1 MFFEILS
8 DNPETLETDCLVVG
22 LEADGQLTPSAA
34 RIDQATSGAL
44 TDLIQSQDL
53 SGKAGELLLLH
64 KLPGIQAKRLLVA
77 GLGKEDERK
86 DRHYRKLI
94 KGINA
99 TLSKLN
105 LSRVVVALDGRA
117 SELPDLYRQTRL
129 LVEWTSADFY
139 QYDTTKSKKA
149 DPITLEQFA
158 IHLPMEDAEL
168 GESALLDGVAIA
180 NGVSSARELG
190 NLPGNICTPSYLADR
205 AKALAEEFDSLK
217 VKVLNEDKM
226 EKLGMHSLL
235 SVGRGS
241 AQPSKLI
248 VIEYNGGDD
257 DSAPHVLVGK
267 GITFDT
273 GGISLKPGAGMDE
286 MKFDMCGAASVLG
299 AIEAAAEM
307 HLPINLVALVA
318 AAENMPGS
326 QATKPGDVVT
336 TLSGQTVEILNTD
349 AEGRLVLCDALTYA
363 ERFNPASVIDVAT
376 LTGAC
381 IIALGHHASGLL
393 SNDQELADALM
404 QAGDYASDRAWP
416 LPLWDEYQELLD
428 SNFADMAN
436 IGGRSAGT
444 ITAAC
449 FLSRFAKKFRWAH
462 LDIAGVAWNSNGK
475 DKGATGRCVPLLCQ
489 YLIDLAE
496 EATDAAEEE
505 EGAPHHH
512 HYH

>member
-1 MFFEILS
+1 MFFEIISDTPEILS
-8 DNPETLETDCLVVG
+8 TDCLVIG
-22 LEADGQLTPSAA
+22 IEANGVLTPTATL
-34 RIDQATSGAL
+34 IDQSAGGAIQTLVNRGDL
-44 TDLIQSQDL
+44 T
-53 SGKAGELLLLH
+53 GKAGELLMLH
-64 KLPGIQAKRLLVA
+64 NLSGISASRVLVA
-77 GLGKEDERK
+77 GLGKADERK
-86 DRHYRKLI
+86 DRHYRKLV
-94 KGINA
+94 KGINQ
-99 TLSKLN
+99 TLGKLK
-105 LSRVVVALDGRA
+105 LKSVAIALDGLA
-117 SELPDLYRQTRL
+117 SDHNDIYRQTRL
-129 LVEWTSADFY
+129 FTEWTSADFY
-139 QYDTTKSKKA
+139 QYDSTKSKKA
-149 DPITLEQFA
+149 DPVSLDQYV
-158 IHLPMEDAEL
+158 IHLKEEDSEL

-190 NLPGNICTPSYLADR
+190 NLPGNICTPTYLAEK
-205 AKALAEEFDSLK
+205 AKALGEEFDSLK
-217 VKVLNEDKM
+217 VKILNEEKM

-241 AQPSKLI
+241 VQPSKLI
-248 VIEYNGGDD
+248 VIEYQGGKESD
-257 DSAPHVLVGK
+257 APHVLVGK

-299 AIEAAAEM
+299 TIEAAAEM
-307 HLPINLVALVA
+307 QLPINLVVIVA

-336 TLSGQTVEILNTD
+336 TMSGQTVEILNTD

-363 ERFNPASVIDVAT
+363 ERFKPASVIDVAT

-381 IIALGHHASGLL
+381 IIALGHHATGLL
-393 SNDQELADALM
+393 SNNDELAGALQ
-404 QAGDYASDRAWP
+404 QAGDFAADRVWP

-449 FLSRFAKKFRWAH
+449 FLSRFTKTYPWAH

-475 DKGATGRCVPLLCQ
+475 EKGSTGRCVSLLCQ
-489 YLIDLAE
+489 YLIDQAEAAEVNE
-496 EATDAAEEE
+496 EA
-505 EGAPHHH
+505 HH
-512 HYH
+512 

>member
-8 DNPETLETDCLVVG
+8 DAAEKVSTQCLVVG
-22 LEADGQLTPSAA
+22 VEADGKLSPTAEKINALTQGAIQA
-34 RIDQATSGAL
+34 LIDSGDFSGAAGDQQL
-44 TDLIQSQDL
+44 LRNL
-53 SGKAGELLLLH
+53 SGLNS
-64 KLPGIQAKRLLVA
+64 PRLLVV
-77 GLGKEDERK
+77 GLGKKEERK

-94 KGINA
+94 KGINQ
-99 TLSKLN
+99 TIGKLK
-105 LSRVVVALDGRA
+105 LKSVAIALDGLA
-117 SELPDLYRQTRL
+117 SEQADPYRQTRL
-129 LVEWTSADFY
+129 LAEWTSADFY

-149 DPITLEQFA
+149 DPLALEQYV
-158 IHLPMEDAEL
+158 ILLNDEEVEL

-180 NGVSSARELG
+180 NGINAARELG
-190 NLPGNICTPSYLADR
+190 NLPGNICTPTYLADK
-205 AKALAEEFDSLK
+205 AKALAAEFESLK
-217 VKVLNEDKM
+217 VKVLDEEKM

-248 VIEYNGGDD
+248 IIEYRGGKKDE
-257 DSAPHVLVGK
+257 APHVLVGK

-273 GGISLKPGAGMDE
+273 GGISLKPGAAMDE
-286 MKFDMCGAASVLG
+286 MKFDMCGAASVIG
-299 AIEAAAEM
+299 TIESVAEM
-307 HLPINLVALVA
+307 QLPINVTAVVA

-336 TLSGQTVEILNTD
+336 TMSGQTVEILNTD
-349 AEGRLVLCDALTYA
+349 AEGRLVLCDALTYV
-363 ERFNPASVIDVAT
+363 ERFKPASVIDVAT

-393 SNDQELADALM
+393 SNNETLAESLLK
-404 QAGDYASDRAWP
+404 AGDYASDRAWP

-449 FLSRFAKKFRWAH
+449 FLSRFTKSYPWAH
-462 LDIAGVAWNSNGK
+462 LDIAGTAWNSGGK
-475 DKGATGRCVPLLCQ
+475 EKGATGRCVSLLCQ
-489 YLIDLAE
+489 YLIDQAE
-496 EATDAAEEE
+496 LVDSDTEED
-505 EGAPHHH
+505 HHH
-512 HYH
+512 